1 MTDPE
6 TSPPPIEPASLESLP
21 SNPPFPKAVVVSSS
35 APRMVSKL
43 WLLTGVCLMI
53 AVGLVISSQRRY
65 GPQISIH
72 FAEGHGLKAGDT
84 LRYRG
89 IIVGEVTD
97 VALTPELGGVAV
109 RVTLD
114 PKAEALARQGSEFW
128 IERPRVSLSRV
139 SGLET
144 VVGAKYLGV
153 RPAPVDAPPAQHF
166 EGIETPPTI
175 NETQYADV
183 SVRFNEGYGLQ
194 SGDPVRHRGIMIG
207 EVTKV
212 DLDQDL
218 SGVSVQIRLTGMG
231 RQIAREG
238 SLFWVERPRVSVTE
252 VRGLETLVG
261 GRYVAVSPAPADAA
275 TCDSFV
281 GLEAAPV
288 ALIPPGGIEIVLHA
302 PQRWGIDPGVPVTYR
317 GLKVGQVHSVGMSSD
332 GTRIEARATID
343 AYYRPLVRRN
353 SVFWSTSGIDMNLGF
368 TGLQVN
374 AETLSTIA
382 QGGIAFATHDQ
393 PGELASSGQRFAYER
408 SVRDEWTAWH
418 PHIDLLASQRSGNGR
433 LPEPQRA
440 VVRWTEK
447 MFGFNRNYDRS
458 GWVLMLDNRRLLGPA
473 DLLIPSERPVG
484 DVVLEVAGLQQV
496 LDPKQIVRTG
506 DVVTVTL
513 SAATEGVSTW
523 PQQRIRK
530 PTDPEDML
538 IMIDPHTS
546 PHPLAASNVKPQ
558 STTWEVDAA
567 SKLNPTWNGA
577 PVVAVKDGQL
587 IGLLIFHHSRP
598 TIAPLR

>member
-1 MTDPE
+1 MTANM
-6 TSPPPIEPASLESLP
+6 TPPITAESARSESTPAAT
-21 SNPPFPKAVVVSSS
+21 PFPKAVVVSSS
-35 APRMVSKL
+35 PQRMVSKL
-43 WLLTGVCLMI
+43 WLLTGLCLII
-53 AVGLVISSQRRY
+53 AIGLVISSQRRY

-89 IIVGEVTD
+89 IVVGEVTD
-97 VALTPELGGVAV
+97 VALTPKLGGVAV
-109 RVTLD
+109 SVILD
-114 PKAEALARQGSEFW
+114 QKAEALARRGSEFW

-153 RPAPVDAPPAQHF
+153 RPAQADSPPAHQF

-175 NETQYADV
+175 NETEYSDIA
-183 SVRFNEGYGLQ
+183 VRFSEGYGLQ
-194 SGDPVRHRGIMIG
+194 AGDPVRHRGIMIG

-218 SGVSVQIRLTGMG
+218 SGVSVQIRLSGMG

-261 GRYVAVSPAPADAA
+261 GRYVAVSPASADAA
-275 TCDSFV
+275 PCESFV
-281 GLEAAPV
+281 GLETAPV
-288 ALIPPGGIEIVLHA
+288 ALVPPGGIEIVLHA
-302 PQRWGIDPGVPVTYR
+302 PQRWGIDQGVPVTYR
-317 GLKVGQVHSVGMSSD
+317 GLKVGQVHSVGLSSD

-343 AYYRPLVRRN
+343 AYYRPLIRRN

-368 TGLQVN
+368 TGLQLT
-374 AETLSTIA
+374 AETLATIA
-382 QGGIAFATHDQ
+382 QGGIAFATPEQ

-408 SVRDEWTAWH
+408 SVRDEWTTWR
-418 PHIDLLASQRSGNGR
+418 PHIDLLASQRPGNGR

-458 GWVLMLDNRRLLGPA
+458 GWVLLLDNQRLLGPA
-473 DLLIPSERPVG
+473 DLLLPTERPVG
-484 DVVLEVAGLQQV
+484 DILLEVAGLQQK
-496 LDPKQIVRTG
+496 LDPKQIERSG
-506 DVVTVTL
+506 DVATITL
-513 SAATEGVSTW
+513 TAAAEGVATW

-530 PTDPEDML
+530 PTEPEDML
-538 IMIDPHTS
+538 IIIDPQLP

-558 STTWEVDAA
+558 AAIWEIDATN
-567 SKLNPTWNGA
+567 KMNPTWNGA
-577 PVVAVKDGQL
+577 TVVAVKDGQL
-587 IGLLIFHHSRP
+587 IGTLIFQQSRS
-598 TIAPLR
+598 IVVPLH